1 MATQFLDR
9 LPIEL
14 VNKDFAIDHWNHTV
28 YQEVEKLVAHML
40 TDVSV
45 KLFYQAINDGSMPED
60 RLVEMEGIVA
70 GVNAVAERN
79 KEGPSPVTVPKLI
92 AVNFGFDV
100 ITARVFSGHF
110 LGADLKDMASSLGL
124 SVLASD
130 AFHAKLAALGASPS
144 ALFREPAFC
153 DAVGFRGE
161 FTASGSGAY
170 FGRSLQFSTAN
181 TLQDVVTVIVYAP
194 SPESNKRAVVV
205 ATAPGMVGALA
216 GLNSDGVAMGVD
228 TIRAPNSNPEK
239 IGLNSLLM
247 IRSTLEHATDLA
259 SAVDYVVD
267 AHRGAAFL
275 YPMCDASGDCA
286 VLESGA
292 WLPTGTPDDP
302 LQYVDRKLKDAG
314 LVPDAAFI
322 KDHPLPPNVFRN
334 GLYVRTM
341 NYTDAD
347 LMAPFLKFNQGLF
360 EYAKVP
366 YNASLFDLGQFLFP
380 TWQADDAAEHTL
392 RNNFF
397 YPQQE
402 QEKDFITLSN
412 FAVTPYARLNMMAPI
427 DDDVAPTGES
437 MFWRYDML
445 IRNSFANKGAIDLD
459 KTQWIM
465 EFLSPERAPG
475 YWQNRLWPHD
485 VGSTIVEGS
494 LTVYDLQQRII
505 RSKSGYWADGWVELH
520 LNAYL

>member
-1 MATQFLDR
+1 
-9 LPIEL
+9 
-14 VNKDFAIDHWNHTV
+14 
-28 YQEVEKLVAHML
+28 
-40 TDVSV
+40 
-45 KLFYQAINDGSMPED
+45 
-60 RLVEMEGIVA
+60 
-70 GVNAVAERN
+70 
-79 KEGPSPVTVPKLI
+79 
-92 AVNFGFDV
+92 
-100 ITARVFSGHF
+100 
-110 LGADLKDMASSLGL
+110 
-124 SVLASD
+124 
-130 AFHAKLAALGASPS
+130 
-144 ALFREPAFC
+144 
-153 DAVGFRGE
+153 
-161 FTASGSGAY
+161 
-170 FGRSLQFSTAN
+170 
-181 TLQDVVTVIVYAP
+181 
-194 SPESNKRAVVV
+194 
-205 ATAPGMVGALA
+205 
-216 GLNSDGVAMGVD
+216 MG
-228 TIRAPNSNPEK
+228 
-239 IGLNSLLM
+239 
-247 IRSTLEHATDLA
+247 
-259 SAVDYVVD
+259 
-267 AHRGAAFL
+267 
-275 YPMCDASGDCA
+275 
-286 VLESGA
+286 
-292 WLPTGTPDDP
+292 
-302 LQYVDRKLKDAG
+302 DAG

-412 FAVTPYARLNMMAPI
+412 FAVTPNARLNMMAPI
-427 DDDVAPTGES
+427 D
-437 MFWRYDML
+437 
-445 IRNSFANKGAIDLD
+445 NDLD

-465 EFLSPERAPG
+465 EFLSPECAPG